1 MPLANAL
8 VSDPLPLTP
17 LVMSQSRNT
26 DVGGG
31 TAAASAPV
39 LSAGRCSPMPPQK
52 TLKHS
57 QAGLAQ
63 SLVGVTA
70 PFPGSWCPQGFVC
83 ALQESL
89 VGMRFD
95 FKCECTSCFGFS
107 FVLGCGVSFFGEFQ
121 LPSVDGCSAASCA
134 FGVLAEGEHTC
145 FYSTILHVWG

>member
-8 VSDPLPLTP
+8 VSDPLPFTP

-63 SLVGVTA
+63 SLVGITA
-70 PFPGSWCPQGFVC
+70 PFPGSWCAQGFFF
-83 ALQESL
+83 
-89 VGMRFD
+89 VGRE
-95 FKCECTSCFGFS
+95 CEI
-107 FVLGCGVSFFGEFQ
+107 GVEV
-121 LPSVDGCSAASCA
+121 PI
-134 FGVLAEGEHTC
+134 
-145 FYSTILHVWG
+145 Y